1 MNDNIKFLKKMK
13 EGLRRTIS
21 WNKFRSKITTQPKK
35 KNNNLDST
43 FWNNNILFVCS
54 FTNDNSDATITS
66 FGKYYVPLVQIQ
78 DFNALFN
85 NK

>member
-1 MNDNIKFLKKMK
+1 MK

-21 WNKFRSKITTQPKK
+21 WNKYRSKITTQPK